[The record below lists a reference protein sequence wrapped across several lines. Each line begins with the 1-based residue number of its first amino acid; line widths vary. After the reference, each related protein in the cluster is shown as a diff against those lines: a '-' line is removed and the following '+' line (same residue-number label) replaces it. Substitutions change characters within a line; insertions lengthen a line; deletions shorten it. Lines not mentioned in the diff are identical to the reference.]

1 MSVVALA
8 LVAGVHAMSVTKLK
22 LWSSAA
28 CPYAQRAR
36 IALEESGVSYDLVIE
51 DLSAKSEGFIAA
63 YAEANPG
70 GRAKVPVLEVD
81 DLVIC
86 ESLVIT
92 EYVAETAWAHNLSPE
107 QRAIARL
114 MVEVSPFSGYFEVL
128 KARYDADDLADAVSA
143 FAAKIGNFEKF
154 LSKHAAGPFLFEDFC
169 FAEAAIAPFVKR
181 SVLCLNHF
189 IDVDIR
195 DVCQFRNC
203 PRTLAFVEACLER
216 PSVLT
221 TSLPDE
227 EYIAGT
233 KALLARFDEAA
244 RKAREKAPSSA
255 LK

>member
-36 IALEESGVSYDLVIE
+36 IALEESGVSYDLRRT
-51 DLSAKSEGFIAA
+51 
-63 YAEANPG
+63 P

-227 EYIAGT
+227 VYRRHEGT
-233 KALLARFDEAA
+233 RAL
-244 RKAREKAPSSA
+244 
-255 LK
+255 